1 MKNYPNID
9 EIRNAAQLRRTLN
22 DNSACI
28 DTAKA
33 FRLAQIAGGDIYAGI
48 ASKLFS
54 RKYEECLDNT
64 GKQYRDAVKDLCLS
78 GMSAIDRHRDIGDLG
93 ALAALSFPYTPYDEI
108 DEDQTE
114 EDAVINSVTFIRQ
127 MYWWL
132 RMEHV
137 FDEHDLFEE
146 AASNI

>member
-1 MKNYPNID
+1 MKNYPDID
-9 EIRNAAQLRRTLN
+9 EIRNAARLRRTLN

-48 ASKLFS
+48 ASKLFN
-54 RKYEECLDNT
+54 RKYEDCLDNT
-64 GKQYRDAVKDLCLS
+64 GKQYRAAAKDLCLH
-78 GMSAIDRHRDIGDLG
+78 GMSAIDRHKDLGDLG
-93 ALAALSFPYTPYDEI
+93 ALAVLSFPYTPYDEI

-114 EDAVINSVTFIRQ
+114 EDAIINSVTFITQ
-127 MYWWL
+127 LYWWL
-132 RMEHV
+132 RMEYL

-146 AASNI
+146 VAVNI